1 MSQENTPASSSTDD
15 SVCRICGK
23 QPFCNHLGVIRY
35 EVPVDDPRFG
45 KLFRCPYNDVAYD
58 SDRQEKLRRLS
69 HLEAFAERTF
79 ETFHVDLPM
88 LTPEDQ
94 QSLRM
99 AYNMAQDFARSP
111 RGWMLLEGTY
121 GCGKT
126 HLAAA
131 VGNARLAHGDVVI
144 FVTVPDLL
152 DHLRGTY
159 GPTSETSYDETF
171 DRIRNASLLILD
183 DLGVENPSA
192 WAQEKLFQ
200 LLNHRYSHE
209 LPTVITTNADI
220 DRIDA
225 RIRSRILHAEL
236 TRRIKITAPDF
247 RSAVENSR
255 LQLISNLNLYDD
267 MTFDTFSIDRTLMP
281 AERENLERGLAL
293 AQDYARQPEGWL
305 LLMGEYGTG
314 KTHLAAA
321 IANAIQHQG
330 GKVMFVTVPD
340 LLDYL
345 RVTFDPSASISFDE
359 RFQAVRRTDFL
370 VLDDLGT
377 ENTSGWAREKLFQ
390 IMDHRYVAR
399 LPTVITTARSID
411 TLDERVRSRVLDERR
426 CRIFAL
432 TLASYAERRKRGR

>member
-1 MSQENTPASSSTDD
+1 
-15 SVCRICGK
+15 
-23 QPFCNHLGVIRY
+23 
-35 EVPVDDPRFG
+35 
-45 KLFRCPYNDVAYD
+45 
-58 SDRQEKLRRLS
+58 
-69 HLEAFAERTF
+69 
-79 ETFHVDLPM
+79 
-88 LTPEDQ
+88 
-94 QSLRM
+94 M
-99 AYNMAQDFARSP
+99 AYNMARDFARSP
-111 RGWMLLEGTY
+111 RGWLLLEGTY

-209 LPTVITTNADI
+209 LPTIITTNADI
-220 DRIDA
+220 DRIDP

-267 MTFDTFSIDRTLMP
+267 MTFDTFTIDRTLIP
-281 AERENLERGLAL
+281 AERENLEKGLAL

-321 IANAIQHQG
+321 IANYQSG
-330 GKVMFVTVPD
+330 LGNPPLFVMVPD
-340 LLDYL
+340 FLDHL
-345 RVTFDPSASISFDE
+345 RAAFNPNSPTSYDR
-359 RFQAVRRTDFL
+359 RFEEIRTAPLL

-377 ENTSGWAREKLFQ
+377 QSMTAWVREKLYQLFNY
-390 IMDHRYVAR
+390 RYNAE
-399 LPTVITTARSID
+399 LPTVITTADALEDID
-411 TLDERVRSRVLDERR
+411 PRIRSRMLDSRL
-426 CRIFAL
+426 CTIYAL
-432 TLASYAERRKRGR
+432 TAPAYTGKGKK